1 MAKIAKLLIELQGN
15 ASLID
20 RCKIVGVQDEETHIW
35 KLSDGTSIVIQAK
48 KTVTDRHRPSV
59 YQTAEKI
66 VDQPFKVVVARVKRR
81 YKQLR
86 KEVEVQPCLI

>member
-1 MAKIAKLLIELQGN
+1 MAKIATLLIELQGN
-15 ASLID
+15 ASLVD

-48 KTVTDRHRPSV
+48 TVADRHRASV
-59 YQTAEKI
+59 YQTAEKV